1 MTNPFRLGTG
11 GSPLALGRARS
22 LAGRLGAELVPIGA
36 ADAASGGSV
45 DALRAALRAGDVD
58 AIVHPYEALPV
69 EPAEGLVV
77 AAVAK
82 RGDARDALAAAAR
95 LSLDALPAGARV
107 GVDSALRRAQLLS
120 RRPEV
125 DAVRLQAGREAALAQ
140 LAAGELDAL
149 LCPAVELEWM
159 GEPRPPAEPLELGGW
174 PTAPAQGA
182 IAIETLAAHAKRV
195 AKIEHR
201 PTRMATD
208 AERAVVA
215 RLAIA
220 DALIA
225 ANALLDDGLLFLSA
239 RIYSADGARTLT
251 AAHALY
257 PEDSR
262 DPAGELAERVVDEL
276 LANGARDLGASGGDS
291 A

>member
-1 MTNPFRLGTG
+1 MVKVVEFGAFVNFLG
-11 GSPLALGRARS
+11 PR
-22 LAGRLGAELVPIGA
+22 
-36 ADAASGGSV
+36 D
-45 DALRAALRAGDVD
+45 
-58 AIVHPYEALPV
+58 
-69 EPAEGLVV
+69 GLVHISE
-77 AAVAK
+77 
-82 RGDARDALAAAAR
+82 LA
-95 LSLDALPAGARV
+95 P
-107 GVDSALRRAQLLS
+107 
-120 RRPEV
+120 
-125 DAVRLQAGREAALAQ
+125 
-140 LAAGELDAL
+140 
-149 LCPAVELEWM
+149 
-159 GEPRPPAEPLELGGW
+159 
-174 PTAPAQGA
+174 
-182 IAIETLAAHAKRV
+182 KRV
-195 AKIEHR
+195 AKVEHR

-220 DALIA
+220 DALVA

-276 LANGARDLGASGGDS
+276 LASGARDLGTSGGDS